1 MFKSRMLD
9 AIKQSRYIPPIWLAI
24 LIAIGFVYGGGILSF
39 VGMLPIGIIVGLLF
53 GFADPT
59 INRTEAMAA
68 ISHYTVFFQLA
79 GFFFIALAVFL
90 WVRYR
95 EKRPFSS
102 LGFYKQ
108 DWFKNLLK
116 GFFKEGWLKELSRG
130 FLIGAVQFSLVVVLL
145 LVTGTGSLKL
155 GQVNL
160 QSLIFVLAII
170 PFWILQG
177 GTEELV
183 TRGWLFPAVS
193 AKSNIFIGILISS
206 ALFGALHLFNPGVS
220 VLSIVNIILDGIF
233 ACFLMLK
240 YDNMWVLAGMH
251 GAWNFVQGNIY
262 GIQVSGQGA
271 STSILNYNSQSSV
284 DLLSGG
290 AFGAEGSIFASIV
303 LIGCIAYLYWS
314 LKKENRLPQ
323 ALMFKK

>member
-24 LIAIGFVYGGGILSF
+24 LIAIGFVYGGRFAGMFGMFPIGLVIGILFRATNPAGGQAALMEFFRHYS
-39 VGMLPIGIIVGLLF
+39 LF
-53 GFADPT
+53 FELFT
-59 INRTEAMAA
+59 
-68 ISHYTVFFQLA
+68 
-79 GFFFIALAVFL
+79 FFFIALVVFL

-116 GFFKEGWLKELSRG
+116 GF
-130 FLIGAVQFSLVVVLL
+130 LIGAVQFSLVVVLL

-155 GQVNL
+155 GQLNL

-206 ALFGALHLFNPGVS
+206 ALFGALHLFNPGVT

-271 STSILNYNSQSSV
+271 STSILNYSSQSSV
-284 DLLSGG
+284 DILSGG

>member
-1 MFKSRMLD
+1 M
-9 AIKQSRYIPPIWLAI
+9 A
-24 LIAIGFVYGGGILSF
+24 LI
-39 VGMLPIGIIVGLLF
+39 
-53 GFADPT
+53 
-59 INRTEAMAA
+59 
-68 ISHYTVFFQLA
+68 
-79 GFFFIALAVFL
+79 VFL
-90 WVRYR
+90 WVKFR
-95 EKRPFSS
+95 EKRAFSS
-102 LGFYKQ
+102 L
-108 DWFKNLLK
+108 
-116 GFFKEGWLKELSRG
+116 GFFKEGWLKELGRG

-145 LVTGTGSLKL
+145 LVTGTGGLKF

-206 ALFGALHLFNPGVS
+206 ALFGALHLFNPGVT
-220 VLSIVNIILDGIF
+220 VLSIVNIILNGIF

-271 STSILNYNSQSSV
+271 STSILNYSSQSSV

-290 AFGAEGSIFASIV
+290 AFGAEGSIFATIV
-303 LIGCIAYLYWS
+303 LIGCTAYLYWS

>member
-9 AIKQSRYIPPIWLAI
+9 NVKLSRYIPPIWLAI
-24 LIAIGFVYGGGILSF
+24 LISIVFIH
-39 VGMLPIGIIVGLLF
+39 VGEIFAGIIIGTVLAMVNPIDDRATLMEVF
-53 GFADPT
+53 G
-59 INRTEAMAA
+59 
-68 ISHYTVFFQLA
+68 HYYIFFQL
-79 GFFFIALAVFL
+79 GSFFFMALLVFL
-90 WVRYR
+90 WVKFR
-95 EKRPFSS
+95 EKRAFSS
-102 LGFYKQ
+102 LGF
-108 DWFKNLLK
+108 
-116 GFFKEGWLKELSRG
+116 FKEVWLKELGKG

-155 GQVNL
+155 GQLNL

-206 ALFGALHLFNPGVS
+206 ALFGALHLFNPGVT

-251 GAWNFVQGNIY
+251 GAWNFVQGNVY

-271 STSILNYNSQSSV
+271 NVSVFNYTSQTSI
-284 DLLSGG
+284 DWLSGR
-290 AFGAEGSIFASIV
+290 AFGAEGSIFATIV

-323 ALMFKK
+323 ALIFKK

>member
-9 AIKQSRYIPPIWLAI
+9 DIKQSRYIPPIWLAI
-24 LIAIGFVYGGGILSF
+24 LIAIGVVYVGRFAGMFGMFPIGLVIGILFRATNPAGGQAALMEFFRHYS
-39 VGMLPIGIIVGLLF
+39 LF
-53 GFADPT
+53 FELFT
-59 INRTEAMAA
+59 
-68 ISHYTVFFQLA
+68 
-79 GFFFIALAVFL
+79 FFFIALAVFL

-116 GFFKEGWLKELSRG
+116 G

-206 ALFGALHLFNPGVS
+206 ALFGALHLFNPGVTI
-220 VLSIVNIILDGIF
+220 LSIVNIILDGIF

>member
-9 AIKQSRYIPPIWLAI
+9 NVKLSRYIPPIWLAV
-24 LIAIGFVYGGGILSF
+24 LISIGFIH
-39 VGMLPIGIIVGLLF
+39 VGEIFAGIIIGTVLAMVNPIADRATLMEVF
-53 GFADPT
+53 G
-59 INRTEAMAA
+59 
-68 ISHYTVFFQLA
+68 HYYIFFQL
-79 GFFFIALAVFL
+79 VFL
-90 WVRYR
+90 WVKFR
-95 EKRPFSS
+95 EKRAFSS
-102 LGFYKQ
+102 L
-108 DWFKNLLK
+108 
-116 GFFKEGWLKELSRG
+116 GFFKEGWLKELGRG

-145 LVTGTGSLKL
+145 LVTGTGSLKF

-177 GTEELV
+177 GTEELL

-206 ALFGALHLFNPGVS
+206 TLFGALHLFNPGVT
-220 VLSIVNIILDGIF
+220 VLSIINIILDGIF

-271 STSILNYNSQSSV
+271 STSILNYSSQSSV

-290 AFGAEGSIFASIV
+290 VFGAEGSIFATIV

-323 ALMFKK
+323 ALNFKK

>member
-9 AIKQSRYIPPIWLAI
+9 NVKLSRYIPPIWLAV
-24 LIAIGFVYGGGILSF
+24 LISIGFIQVGEILAF
-39 VGMLPIGIIVGLLF
+39 IGMIPIGIIIGTVLAMVNPTADRATVMEVF
-53 GFADPT
+53 G
-59 INRTEAMAA
+59 
-68 ISHYTVFFQLA
+68 HYGIFFQL
-79 GFFFIALAVFL
+79 GSFFFMALLVFL
-90 WVRYR
+90 WVKFR

-102 LGFYKQ
+102 LGF
-108 DWFKNLLK
+108 
-116 GFFKEGWLKELSRG
+116 FKEGWLKELGRG

-145 LVTGTGSLKL
+145 LVTGTGSLKF

-206 ALFGALHLFNPGVS
+206 VLFGALHLFNPGVT

-271 STSILNYNSQSSV
+271 STSILNYSSQSSV

-290 AFGAEGSIFASIV
+290 AFGAEGSIFSSIV
-303 LIGCIAYLYWS
+303 LIGCTAYLYWS
-314 LKKENRLPQ
+314 LKKEKRLPQ
-323 ALMFKK
+323 TLMFKK

>member
-1 MFKSRMLD
+1 M
-9 AIKQSRYIPPIWLAI
+9 
-24 LIAIGFVYGGGILSF
+24 
-39 VGMLPIGIIVGLLF
+39 
-53 GFADPT
+53 
-59 INRTEAMAA
+59 
-68 ISHYTVFFQLA
+68 
-79 GFFFIALAVFL
+79 
-90 WVRYR
+90 
-95 EKRPFSS
+95 
-102 LGFYKQ
+102 
-108 DWFKNLLK
+108 
-116 GFFKEGWLKELSRG
+116 
-130 FLIGAVQFSLVVVLL
+130 L

-155 GQVNL
+155 GQLNL
-160 QSLIFVLAII
+160 QSLIFVVAII

-206 ALFGALHLFNPGVS
+206 ALFGALHLFNPGVT

-271 STSILNYNSQSSV
+271 STSILNYSSQSSV

-290 AFGAEGSIFASIV
+290 AFGAEGSIFATIV

-323 ALMFKK
+323 ALIFKK

>member
-1 MFKSRMLD
+1 MFISRMLD
-9 AIKQSRYIPPIWLAI
+9 NVKLSLYIPPIWLAI
-24 LIAIGFVYGGGILSF
+24 LISIVFIH
-39 VGMLPIGIIVGLLF
+39 VGEIFAGIIIGTVLAMVNPTADQAIVMEVF
-53 GFADPT
+53 G
-59 INRTEAMAA
+59 
-68 ISHYTVFFQLA
+68 HYGIFFQL
-79 GFFFIALAVFL
+79 GSFFFMSLLVFL
-90 WVRYR
+90 WVKFI

-102 LGFYKQ
+102 LGF
-108 DWFKNLLK
+108 FKK
-116 GFFKEGWLKELSRG
+116 GWLKELGRG
-130 FLIGAVQFSLVVVLL
+130 FLIGAAQFSLVVALL
-145 LVTGTGSLKL
+145 LLTGTGSLEL
-155 GQVNL
+155 AEL
-160 QSLIFVLAII
+160 SLEPVLFILALI

-206 ALFGALHLFNPGVS
+206 ALFGALHLFNPGVT

-271 STSILNYNSQSSV
+271 STSILNYSSQSSV

-323 ALMFKK
+323 ELIFKK

>member
-9 AIKQSRYIPPIWLAI
+9 NVKLSRYIPLIWLAI
-24 LIAIGFVYGGGILSF
+24 LISIVFIH
-39 VGMLPIGIIVGLLF
+39 VGEIFAGIIIGTVLAMVNPIDDRATLMEVF
-53 GFADPT
+53 G
-59 INRTEAMAA
+59 
-68 ISHYTVFFQLA
+68 HYYIFFQL
-79 GFFFIALAVFL
+79 GSFFIMALLVFL
-90 WVRYR
+90 WVKFR
-95 EKRPFSS
+95 EKRAFSS
-102 LGFYKQ
+102 L
-108 DWFKNLLK
+108 
-116 GFFKEGWLKELSRG
+116 GFFKEGWLKELGRG

-145 LVTGTGSLKL
+145 LVTGTGSLKF

-206 ALFGALHLFNPGVS
+206 ALFGALHLFNPGVT
-220 VLSIVNIILDGIF
+220 VLPIVNIILDGIF

-251 GAWNFVQGNIY
+251 GAWNFVQGNVY

-271 STSILNYNSQSSV
+271 NASVFNYTSQTSI
-284 DLLSGG
+284 DWLSGG

-303 LIGCIAYLYWS
+303 LIGCIVYLYWS
-314 LKKENRLPQ
+314 LKKENLLPQ

>member
-9 AIKQSRYIPPIWLAI
+9 NVKLSRYIPPIWLAI
-24 LIAIGFVYGGGILSF
+24 LISIGFIQIGEILA
-39 VGMLPIGIIVGLLF
+39 VIGMIPIGIIIGTVLAMVNPIDDRATLMEVF
-53 GFADPT
+53 G
-59 INRTEAMAA
+59 
-68 ISHYTVFFQLA
+68 HYYIFFQL
-79 GFFFIALAVFL
+79 GSFFFMSLLVFL
-90 WVRYR
+90 WVKFI

-102 LGFYKQ
+102 LGF
-108 DWFKNLLK
+108 FKK
-116 GFFKEGWLKELSRG
+116 GWLKELCRG
-130 FLIGAVQFSLVVVLL
+130 FLIGAAQFSLVVALL
-145 LVTGTGSLKL
+145 LLTGTGSLEL
-155 GQVNL
+155 AEL
-160 QSLIFVLAII
+160 SLEPVLFILALI

-206 ALFGALHLFNPGVS
+206 ALFGALHLFNPGVT
-220 VLSIVNIILDGIF
+220 VLSIVTIILNGIF
-233 ACFLMLK
+233 ACLLMIK

-251 GAWNFVQGNIY
+251 GAWNFVQGNVY

-271 STSILNYNSQSSV
+271 NASVFNYTSQTSI
-284 DLLSGG
+284 DWLSGG

>member
-1 MFKSRMLD
+1 MLAMVNPID
-9 AIKQSRYIPPIWLAI
+9 DRATLMEVFGHYYI
-24 LIAIGFVYGGGILSF
+24 
-39 VGMLPIGIIVGLLF
+39 
-53 GFADPT
+53 
-59 INRTEAMAA
+59 
-68 ISHYTVFFQLA
+68 FFQL
-79 GFFFIALAVFL
+79 GSFFIMALLVFL
-90 WVRYR
+90 WVKFR
-95 EKRPFSS
+95 EKRAFSS
-102 LGFYKQ
+102 L
-108 DWFKNLLK
+108 
-116 GFFKEGWLKELSRG
+116 GFFKEGWLKELGRG

-145 LVTGTGSLKL
+145 LVTGTGSLKF

-206 ALFGALHLFNPGVS
+206 ALFGALHLFNPGVT

-251 GAWNFVQGNIY
+251 GAWNFVQGNVY

-271 STSILNYNSQSSV
+271 NASVFNYTSQTSI
-284 DLLSGG
+284 DWLSGG

-303 LIGCIAYLYWS
+303 LIGCIVYLYWS
-314 LKKENRLPQ
+314 LKKENLLPQ

>member
-24 LIAIGFVYGGGILSF
+24 LIAIGFVYGGRFAGMFGMFPIGLVIGILFRATNPAGGQAALMEFFRHYS
-39 VGMLPIGIIVGLLF
+39 LF
-53 GFADPT
+53 FELFT
-59 INRTEAMAA
+59 
-68 ISHYTVFFQLA
+68 
-79 GFFFIALAVFL
+79 FFFIALVVFL

-116 GFFKEGWLKELSRG
+116 G

-160 QSLIFVLAII
+160 QSLIFVVAII

-206 ALFGALHLFNPGVS
+206 ALFGALHLFNPGVT

-271 STSILNYNSQSSV
+271 STSILNYSSQSSV

-303 LIGCIAYLYWS
+303 LIGCIAFLYWS

-323 ALMFKK
+323 ALIFKK

>member
-1 MFKSRMLD
+1 MFKSLMLD
-9 AIKQSRYIPPIWLAI
+9 NVKLSRYIPPIWLAV
-24 LIAIGFVYGGGILSF
+24 LISIGFIQIGEILA
-39 VGMLPIGIIVGLLF
+39 VIGMIPIGIVIGTVLAMVNPTADRATVMEVF
-53 GFADPT
+53 G
-59 INRTEAMAA
+59 
-68 ISHYTVFFQLA
+68 HYGIFFQL
-79 GFFFIALAVFL
+79 GSFLFMALLVFL
-90 WVRYR
+90 WVKFI

-102 LGFYKQ
+102 L
-108 DWFKNLLK
+108 
-116 GFFKEGWLKELSRG
+116 GFFKEGWLKELGKG
-130 FLIGAVQFSLVVVLL
+130 FLIGSIQFSLIVALL
-145 LVTGTGSLKL
+145 LLTGSGRLEL
-155 GQVNL
+155 AEL
-160 QSLIFVLAII
+160 SLEPVLFILALI

-206 ALFGALHLFNPGVS
+206 ALFGALHLFNPGVT
-220 VLSIVNIILDGIF
+220 VLSIINIILDGIF

-271 STSILNYNSQSSV
+271 STSILNYSSQSSV

-290 AFGAEGSIFASIV
+290 AFGAEGSIFATIV

-323 ALMFKK
+323 ELIFKK

>member
-1 MFKSRMLD
+1 MFMFKSRMLENV
-9 AIKQSRYIPPIWLAI
+9 KLSRYIPAIWLAV
-24 LIAIGFVYGGGILSF
+24 LLAIGFVYLGEIIAFAGMIPVGLIIGILLGLANPAADRTAVMEV
-39 VGMLPIGIIVGLLF
+39 VGHYGI
-53 GFADPT
+53 
-59 INRTEAMAA
+59 
-68 ISHYTVFFQLA
+68 FFQL
-79 GFFFIALAVFL
+79 GSFFFIGLVVFF
-90 WVRYR
+90 WVKFG

-102 LGFYKQ
+102 LGF
-108 DWFKNLLK
+108 FKR
-116 GFFKEGWLKELSRG
+116 GWLKELGRG
-130 FLIGAVQFSLVVVLL
+130 FLIGAAQFSLVVALL
-145 LVTGTGSLKL
+145 LLTGTGSLEWSQL
-155 GQVNL
+155 
-160 QSLIFVLAII
+160 SLEPFLFILALI

-177 GTEELV
+177 GAEELV

-206 ALFGALHLFNPGVS
+206 ALFGALHLFNPGVT
-220 VLSIVNIILDGIF
+220 VLSIVNIVLDGIF

-271 STSILNYNSQSSV
+271 IASVFNYTSQSSM
-284 DLLSGG
+284 DWLSGG
-290 AFGAEGSIFASIV
+290 AFGAEGSVITSIV

>member
-9 AIKQSRYIPPIWLAI
+9 NVKLSRYIPPIWLAI
-24 LIAIGFVYGGGILSF
+24 LISIGFIQLGEILAF
-39 VGMLPIGIIVGLLF
+39 IGMILIGIIIGTVLAMVNPTADRATVMEVF
-53 GFADPT
+53 G
-59 INRTEAMAA
+59 
-68 ISHYTVFFQLA
+68 HYSIFFQL
-79 GFFFIALAVFL
+79 GSFFFMALLVFL
-90 WVRYR
+90 WVKFR
-95 EKRPFSS
+95 EKRAFSS
-102 LGFYKQ
+102 L
-108 DWFKNLLK
+108 
-116 GFFKEGWLKELSRG
+116 GFFKEGWLKELGRG

-155 GQVNL
+155 GQLNL
-160 QSLIFVLAII
+160 QSLIFVVAII

-206 ALFGALHLFNPGVS
+206 ALFGALHLFNPGVT
-220 VLSIVNIILDGIF
+220 VLSIVTIILNGIF
-233 ACFLMLK
+233 ACLLMIK

-251 GAWNFVQGNIY
+251 GAWNFVQGNVY

-271 STSILNYNSQSSV
+271 NASVFNYTSQTSI
-284 DLLSGG
+284 DWLSGG
-290 AFGAEGSIFASIV
+290 AFGAEGSIFATIV

-323 ALMFKK
+323 ALIFKK